1 MERVQVRGCTTLLDS
16 SDAAVTKAVEMN
28 SQTVQDWLQILGML
42 GIIASLIFVGVQVN
56 QTQRIGEGE
65 AATNYQQSL
74 IAGRELLVNNAD
86 VWARGCKGEEMSV
99 SDRVKFAQMYRTYT
113 QVTFFGWLAA
123 RNGILEVDGAEAINA
138 FAANLHR
145 YPGFARMGNAW
156 VGWAEEGLA
165 NESEVV
171 TVFLS
176 ALRARLA
183 ELREIEPDP
192 QFDVMLC
199 GM

>member
-1 MERVQVRGCTTLLDS
+1 
-16 SDAAVTKAVEMN
+16 MN
-28 SQTVQDWLQILGML
+28 SQQVHDWLQILGML

-74 IAGRELLVNNAD
+74 IAARELIVNNAD
-86 VWARGCKGEEMSV
+86 VWARGCMGEEMSV
-99 SDRVKFAQMYRTYT
+99 TDQVRFAQLYRTYT

-138 FAANLHR
+138 FVANQHR
-145 YPGFARMGNAW
+145 YPGFAQMRDAW
-156 VGWAEEGLA
+156 VEWAEEGLA
-165 NESEVV
+165 PESEIVII
-171 TVFLS
+171 FIS
-176 ALRARLA
+176 AIRDRLA

-192 QFDVMLC
+192 QFDVMFC